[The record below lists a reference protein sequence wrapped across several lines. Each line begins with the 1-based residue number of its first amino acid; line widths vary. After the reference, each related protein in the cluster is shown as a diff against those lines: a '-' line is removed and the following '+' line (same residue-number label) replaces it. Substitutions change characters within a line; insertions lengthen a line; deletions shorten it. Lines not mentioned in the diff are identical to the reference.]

1 MSMSAIGLSNPLLM
15 MGGGTVLALG
25 GAIGLGYAKY
35 TVHRKEI
42 SANYPDGRKKLAD
55 YWYSKN
61 SPTRMLSGTSVVA
74 GMTMVM
80 TPFIE
85 IMNAISPTI
94 LPSALVAT
102 SCVFGGSIAYAYMKP
117 KGALLAWEAP
127 LMGGLV
133 GLVGM
138 GLVGLGSQ
146 LIFGPTMFSM
156 ALHSIDT
163 YAGIVL
169 FTAMSAY
176 DTHKSIEM
184 YENKD
189 PDHLGCAINLYLDF
203 INLLIRIMEVM
214 AKIKKND

>member
-1 MSMSAIGLSNPLLM
+1 
-15 MGGGTVLALG
+15 
-25 GAIGLGYAKY
+25 
-35 TVHRKEI
+35 
-42 SANYPDGRKKLAD
+42 
-55 YWYSKN
+55 
-61 SPTRMLSGTSVVA
+61 
-74 GMTMVM
+74 
-80 TPFIE
+80 
-85 IMNAISPTI
+85 
-94 LPSALVAT
+94 
-102 SCVFGGSIAYAYMKP
+102 
-117 KGALLAWEAP
+117 
-127 LMGGLV
+127 MGGLV

-214 AKIKKND
+214 AKIKKDD